1 MCSQRSLF
9 SIHECACVI
18 ASWLH
23 APSLGASRSEGP
35 GFLSEKWG
43 FCQPRKGRAVLSP
56 VIGSLFFLLCI
67 SSTPPFKEHLPFF
80 VHIPSGSSSPLFFSL
95 PLPLLLSKMPL
106 EDFPDVPVKT
116 LTLKALHYHCRGM
129 GSIPGQGTKI
139 PCGTAKQN
147 KQIRKVSS
155 SNRILKL
162 MESLLLF
169 LKKKNAVKIAKFIE
183 AEGRMVVTR
192 GWREK
197 LVKVYKV

>member
-1 MCSQRSLF
+1 
-9 SIHECACVI
+9 
-18 ASWLH
+18 
-23 APSLGASRSEGP
+23 
-35 GFLSEKWG
+35 
-43 FCQPRKGRAVLSP
+43 
-56 VIGSLFFLLCI
+56 
-67 SSTPPFKEHLPFF
+67 
-80 VHIPSGSSSPLFFSL
+80 
-95 PLPLLLSKMPL
+95 MPL

>member
-43 FCQPRKGRAVLSP
+43 FCQPRKGRAFLSP

-67 SSTPPFKEHLPFF
+67 SSTPPFKEHLP
-80 VHIPSGSSSPLFFSL
+80 
-95 PLPLLLSKMPL
+95 LLLSKMPL
-106 EDFPDVPVKT
+106 GDFPDVPVKT

-129 GSIPGQGTKI
+129 GSIPSQGTKI
-139 PCGTAKQN
+139 SCGTAKQN

-169 LKKKNAVKIAKFIE
+169 FKKKKKCC
-183 AEGRMVVTR
+183 
-192 GWREK
+192 
-197 LVKVYKV
+197 